1 MEVGLDLMELFENIT
16 AVEDLR
22 HHVPGNSV
30 WLNQSTLLELLRLC
44 QEQNPADFHRE
55 TFGWSMKFTGQ
66 MLFMSSNQ
74 WYVHFSS
81 EQLQSTQIFSGTVLH
96 ATFAYW

>member
-30 WLNQSTLLELLRLC
+30 WRARAHSFRITQVMPGAEPRRFPQRNFWLEHEIYRPDALHVIQPMVCPL
-44 QEQNPADFHRE
+44 
-55 TFGWSMKFTGQ
+55 
-66 MLFMSSNQ
+66 
-74 WYVHFSS
+74 
-81 EQLQSTQIFSGTVLH
+81 QL
-96 ATFAYW
+96 